1 MMTRLRARELADL
14 DQQVRKLLALDQ
26 SSRITGWAVFDG
38 DKLVAHGKIS
48 VDDPD
53 IGERLYKIKTQVME
67 LIDKYEITEIVFEDI
82 QLQTNVV
89 QNVRTFKVLAEVF
102 GVLYETFTEL
112 EIPNEAVLA
121 ASWKST
127 LGIRGADRATQKRN
141 AAEYVANTYN
151 IKATQ
156 DECDAICIGTHY
168 IKTNPESFD
177 WS

>member
-1 MMTRLRARELADL
+1 MTRLKVRELADL
-14 DQQVRKLLALDQ
+14 VQQVRKLLALDQ

-38 DKLVAHGKIS
+38 DKLIAHGKIS

-53 IGERLYKIKTQVME
+53 IGERLYKIKTQVIE

-127 LGIRGADRATQKRN
+127 LGIRGADRATQKKN

>member
-1 MMTRLRARELADL
+1 
-14 DQQVRKLLALDQ
+14 VRKLLALDQ

-53 IGERLYKIKTQVME
+53 IGERLYKIKTEVME

-168 IKTNPESFD
+168 IKINPETFD
-177 WS
+177 WT

>member
-1 MMTRLRARELADL
+1 MTRQMAKELADL
-14 DQQVRKLLALDQ
+14 VQQVRKLLALDQ

-38 DKLVAHGKIS
+38 DKLIAYGKIS

-53 IGERLYKIKTQVME
+53 IGERLYKIKTQVIE
-67 LIDKYEITEIVFEDI
+67 LIDKYKITEVVFEDI

-112 EIPNEAVLA
+112 ELPNEAVLA

-127 LGIRGADRATQKRN
+127 LGIRGTDRAAQKKN
-141 AAEYVANTYN
+141 AAVYVAKTYN